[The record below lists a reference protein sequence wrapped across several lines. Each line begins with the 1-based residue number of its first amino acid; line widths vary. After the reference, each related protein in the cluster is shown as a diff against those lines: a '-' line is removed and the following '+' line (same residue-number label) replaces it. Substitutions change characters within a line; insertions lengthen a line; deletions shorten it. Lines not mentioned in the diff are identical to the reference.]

1 MVSMSHFSN
10 HHESDAVLGRD
21 PDDWANRGPRRKDNT
36 PVTRGSAQ
44 VCYKQCKVMHQYF
57 AKNDL

>member
-21 PDDWANRGPRRKDNT
+21 PDDWANRGPQGVKI
-36 PVTRGSAQ
+36 TRICG
-44 VCYKQCKVMHQYF
+44 
-57 AKNDL
+57 